1 MRTRAKYAQAS
12 TELDVSNFNYHML
25 TNCCL
30 VNCFVLQEGGYR
42 LGWSLGFMINATNSL
57 PAAPPVPPMITNELF
72 ALMVF
77 MFAILVVFGV
87 VFGCLSKRR
96 ELVMRNGVKS
106 EIP

>member
-1 MRTRAKYAQAS
+1 MFEIKAVKEEHRFPCVIA
-12 TELDVSNFNYHML
+12 ML
-25 TNCCL
+25 SL
-30 VNCFVLQEGGYR
+30 LSVLQESGYR

-77 MFAILVVFGV
+77 MFATFIVFGA